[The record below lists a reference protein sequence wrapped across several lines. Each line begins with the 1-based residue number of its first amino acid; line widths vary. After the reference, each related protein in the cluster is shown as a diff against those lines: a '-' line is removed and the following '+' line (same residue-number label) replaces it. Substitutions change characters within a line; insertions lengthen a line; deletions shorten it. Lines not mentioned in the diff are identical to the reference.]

1 MRGRL
6 RKLLSFVLVLV
17 LVVQMLPVSAFAEGV
32 ILAEGSAP
40 TLAQRPDPR
49 DSIYY
54 RGPTDEYEADDVLW
68 EIESERTETEKHFR
82 LVNGS
87 NIAVAYSFP
96 VHYQDEKGKYKEI
109 DNRLKLYNEDGTL
122 STEPVKSGLLEDGDL
137 KTDSLKDKDSK
148 DELEAKASPSPAP
161 TPVPTPI
168 PTVEPTPVP
177 TVEPTPEPTPAPE
190 LELEEPV
197 LAEDAELPAEP
208 EITDE
213 PEIAGESDVLDEA
226 GPAESEDIS
235 PIESDAPVEADPEP
249 ADEEDPVVPDV
260 DPEPALDVPAATEPP
275 VEEEPEEELTIDDEA
290 QVLDMSGLPI
300 DTRVYKNTHGLAD
313 VELAL
318 SAGSAQLASISYDGY
333 TVSLTPRIRSGNA
346 SMRESAE
353 AAARSIASI
362 TANVKQLESVAEK
375 GSFQAKITPKNLSS
389 SLTYSGILNGAD
401 LEYIVAESS
410 LKENIIVKAKPR
422 RLSRTM
428 KTLSVAA
435 VLAVV
440 IISGSVTA
448 SAFGYNLWGA
458 VAEWTRDTFGFTQGQ
473 NNGIHP
479 FENLRDALA
488 AYDINDPIV
497 PQWIPDGYGE
507 DTVQA
512 AETPDSKVI
521 SASCKSTAGEIK
533 IEVKAFYNQNNEHR
547 VYEIFE
553 DGVEKY
559 ASNGIDFYIMKNDDF
574 TRVSWAVGNNECSIL
589 CALEPKEIYRMID
602 SIF

>member
-1 MRGRL
+1 M
-6 RKLLSFVLVLV
+6 
-17 LVVQMLPVSAFAEGV
+17 
-32 ILAEGSAP
+32 
-40 TLAQRPDPR
+40 
-49 DSIYY
+49 
-54 RGPTDEYEADDVLW
+54 
-68 EIESERTETEKHFR
+68 
-82 LVNGS
+82 
-87 NIAVAYSFP
+87 
-96 VHYQDEKGKYKEI
+96 
-109 DNRLKLYNEDGTL
+109 
-122 STEPVKSGLLEDGDL
+122 
-137 KTDSLKDKDSK
+137 KD
-148 DELEAKASPSPAP
+148 
-161 TPVPTPI
+161 
-168 PTVEPTPVP
+168 
-177 TVEPTPEPTPAPE
+177 
-190 LELEEPV
+190 
-197 LAEDAELPAEP
+197 
-208 EITDE
+208 
-213 PEIAGESDVLDEA
+213 
-226 GPAESEDIS
+226 
-235 PIESDAPVEADPEP
+235 VEAAWKSFKENYYPYISDPEP
-249 ADEEDPVVPDV
+249 LYSFDSPEDKV
-260 DPEPALDVPAATEPP
+260 
-275 VEEEPEEELTIDDEA
+275 
-290 QVLDMSGLPI
+290 
-300 DTRVYKNTHGLAD
+300 
-313 VELAL
+313 
-318 SAGSAQLASISYDGY
+318 
-333 TVSLTPRIRSGNA
+333 
-346 SMRESAE
+346 
-353 AAARSIASI
+353 
-362 TANVKQLESVAEK
+362 
-375 GSFQAKITPKNLSS
+375 
-389 SLTYSGILNGAD
+389 
-401 LEYIVAESS
+401 
-410 LKENIIVKAKPR
+410 VKAKPR

-602 SIF
+602 SIFLKGFPNEKKNT